1 MTIDAS
7 ITVDSVVVEHQ
18 TSSGPVRALDGVS
31 FAVDSGSSVA
41 ITGPSGG
48 GKSTLLGVIGGLA
61 QPTSGTVRI
70 GDAQISEL
78 SDRDRSDFRRS
89 HIGFVYQAD
98 NLLPFLTLLENVGL
112 QLALNEKPSGT
123 GRSLAALADLGLA
136 GLAYRLPDHVS
147 GGQRQREAVA
157 RAIVHQPKIILADE
171 PTGALDTANAAGVI
185 DLLRAMQ
192 REIGATLIM
201 GELQTSPTPL
211 AGWTV
216 RSTFAT
222 DAFHDRQ
229 LCLARPA
236 PQPETQSHRTRRD
249 DARDRPVLGGL
260 VLHRRFLCDHD
271 RARDCSHP
279 DRYATGSLR
288 SAGQSGA
295 PHRANHA
302 IAAATG
308 SARARHPRLGKQ
320 QFPSRQ

>member
-1 MTIDAS
+1 MTVDIS
-7 ITVDSVVVEHQ
+7 IAVDSVVVEHQ
-18 TSSGPVRALDGVS
+18 TSSGPVRALDRVS
-31 FAVDSGSSVA
+31 FTVDSGSSVA

-112 QLALNEKPSGT
+112 QLALNEKSSGT

-147 GGQRQREAVA
+147 GGQRQRAAVA

-185 DLLRAMQ
+185 DLLLAMQ

-201 GELQTSPTPL
+201 VT
-211 AGWTV
+211 
-216 RSTFAT
+216 
-222 DAFHDRQ
+222 HDRDA
-229 LCLARPA
+229 ARRLNR
-236 PQPETQSHRTRRD
+236 QIHLRD
-249 DARDRPVLGGL
+249 GRV
-260 VLHRRFLCDHD
+260 
-271 RARDCSHP
+271 S
-279 DRYATGSLR
+279 
-288 SAGQSGA
+288 
-295 PHRANHA
+295 
-302 IAAATG
+302 
-308 SARARHPRLGKQ
+308 
-320 QFPSRQ
+320 

>member
-1 MTIDAS
+1 MTVDIS
-7 ITVDSVVVEHQ
+7 IAVDSVVVEHQ

-31 FAVDSGSSVA
+31 FSVDSGSSVA

-112 QLALNEKPSGT
+112 QLALNEKSSGT

-147 GGQRQREAVA
+147 GGQRQRAAVA

-201 GELQTSPTPL
+201 VT
-211 AGWTV
+211 
-216 RSTFAT
+216 
-222 DAFHDRQ
+222 HDRDA
-229 LCLARPA
+229 ARRLDR
-236 PQPETQSHRTRRD
+236 QIHLRD
-249 DARDRPVLGGL
+249 GRV
-260 VLHRRFLCDHD
+260 
-271 RARDCSHP
+271 S
-279 DRYATGSLR
+279 
-288 SAGQSGA
+288 
-295 PHRANHA
+295 
-302 IAAATG
+302 
-308 SARARHPRLGKQ
+308 
-320 QFPSRQ
+320 